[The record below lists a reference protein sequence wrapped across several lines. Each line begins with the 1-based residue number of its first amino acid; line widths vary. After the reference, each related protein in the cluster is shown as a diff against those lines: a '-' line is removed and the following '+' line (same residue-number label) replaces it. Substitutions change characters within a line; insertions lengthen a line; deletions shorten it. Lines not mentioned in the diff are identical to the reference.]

1 MKSTTSM
8 DRQTFLAH
16 LRRSKLLG
24 SREFLDVVERLPET
38 DRGRVVARTLVEWG
52 VLTKFQAEILLAGRS
67 TGFVLGQYRILD
79 QLGQGGMGRVY
90 KALHLRMHRTV
101 ALKVLAPQV
110 MQSEKAKK
118 LFQREVRAAG
128 QLTHPNI
135 VTAYDANTV
144 NGRYFLVME
153 YVNGPNLDQLVRRRG
168 RLPVGLACDLIRQAA
183 LGLQYAFERGMVHRD
198 IKPANLLAQR
208 GPTRNS
214 PYVLKILDFGLA
226 RLHDVESAEGGDT
239 ILTSKNIVLGT
250 PDFLSPEQ
258 ARDMHEVDIRSDLYS
273 LGCTFYFLLTGHV
286 PFPGGSKLEKLVR
299 HGSQT
304 PAPVESFRPDISPQ
318 VAAIVRRMMA
328 KEMTDRFQTPA
339 LLAAALDPFAV
350 PGSVEREGA
359 EDTEEVS
366 QEALL
371 RQTEPALSDGSDE
384 ESAPVTVPADMA
396 PTPMSEDE
404 LPAPLPRRGPAMMY
418 VLIWS
423 GAIALALLLLVL
435 ALLLRP

>member
-1 MKSTTSM
+1 MKSSTSM

-16 LRRSKLLG
+16 LQRSKLLG
-24 SREFLDVVERLPET
+24 GREFLDVVERLPPT
-38 DRGRVVARTLVEWG
+38 DRGRVVARKLVEWG

-67 TGFVLGQYRILD
+67 NGFVLGQYRILD
-79 QLGQGGMGRVY
+79 ELGQGGMGRVY

-110 MQSEKAKK
+110 MQSEKAKR

-128 QLTHPNI
+128 QLNHPNI
-135 VTAYDANTV
+135 VTAYDANQV

-153 YVNGPNLDQLVRRRG
+153 YVDGPNLDQLVRRRG

-208 GPTRNS
+208 GPTRNA

-226 RLHDVESAEGGDT
+226 RLHDAEPAQGGDT

-273 LGCTFYFLLTGHV
+273 LGCTFYYLLTGHV
-286 PFPGGSKLEKLVR
+286 PFPGGTKIEKLLR
-299 HGSQT
+299 HGSEA
-304 PAPVESFRPDISPQ
+304 PAPVESFRPDINPQ
-318 VAAIVRRMMA
+318 VGAIVRRLLA
-328 KEMTDRFQTPA
+328 KQMTDRFQTPA
-339 LLAAALDPFAV
+339 QLAAALDPFAV

-359 EDTEEVS
+359 EDTEDVTH
-366 QEALL
+366 EALL
-371 RQTEPALSDGSDE
+371 RRTEPAHGDD
-384 ESAPVTVPADMA
+384 APATLPPDLA
-396 PTPMSEDE
+396 PTPLSEDG
-404 LPAPLPRRGPAMMY
+404 LPAELPRRTPVQTY
-418 VLIWS
+418 VLVWS
-423 GAIALALLLLVL
+423 GAIALALLTLGL
-435 ALLLRP
+435 ALLLRL

>member
-24 SREFLDVVERLPET
+24 SREFSDVVERLPPT
-38 DRGRVVARTLVEWG
+38 DRGRVVARTLVQWG

-67 TGFVLGQYRILD
+67 SGFVLGQYRILD
-79 QLGQGGMGRVY
+79 ELGQGGMGRVY
-90 KALHLRMHRTV
+90 KALHERMHRTV

-110 MQSEKAKK
+110 MQSDKAKR

-135 VTAYDANTV
+135 VTAYDANQV

-153 YVNGPNLDQLVRRRG
+153 YVDGPNLDQLVRRRG

-208 GPTRNS
+208 GATRNV

-226 RLHDVESAEGGDT
+226 RLHDAEAEQGDT
-239 ILTSKNIVLGT
+239 ILTSKHVVLGT

-258 ARDMHEVDIRSDLYS
+258 ARDMHGVDIRSDLYS
-273 LGCTFYFLLTGHV
+273 LGCTFYYLLTGHV
-286 PFPGGSKLEKLVR
+286 PFPGGTKIEKLLR
-299 HGSQT
+299 HGSET
-304 PAPVESFRPDISPQ
+304 PAPVESFRPDVNPQ
-318 VAAIVRRMMA
+318 VGTVVRRLLA
-328 KEMTDRFQTPA
+328 KQMTDRFQTPA
-339 LLAAALDPFAV
+339 HLAAALEPFAV

-359 EDTEEVS
+359 EDTEEVLH
-366 QEALL
+366 EAQL
-371 RQTEPALSDGSDE
+371 RRT
-384 ESAPVTVPADMA
+384 ESAHDDEDDAPATLPPDLA
-396 PTPMSEDE
+396 PTPLSEDD
-404 LPAPLPRRGPAMMY
+404 LPVQPLSRRSPA
-418 VLIWS
+418 VRNILIWS
-423 GAIALALLLLVL
+423 GAIALALLVLGL
-435 ALLLRP
+435 ALLLRG